1 LLKTLRQV
9 ATALLAGFAVAFSG
23 PAQPAGKP
31 AKPFVRECPGN
42 AFCFNRPVGLV
53 AQTVRAVDSLAGE
66 YRGDG
71 LVLIYD
77 MGRFGT
83 SVEHLVKPAR
93 QGITIDGRTGEL
105 LTSEREI
112 VLLLP
117 KVHETFLGAL
127 KFSMTLKSEG
137 KVSPELALRI
147 FQSIEF
153 MPQR

>member
-1 LLKTLRQV
+1 MLKTLRQF
-9 ATALLAGFAVAFSG
+9 ATVLLAGFAVAGGG
-23 PAQPAGKP
+23 PAQSAGNPVKP
-31 AKPFVRECPGN
+31 LVRECPGN
-42 AFCFNRPVGLV
+42 AFCFNRPPGLV
-53 AQTVRAVDSLAGE
+53 PQTVQAIDSLAGE

-83 SVEHLVKPAR
+83 SVDHLVKPVR
-93 QGITIDGRTGEL
+93 QGITIDGRAGEL

-112 VLLLP
+112 VLVLP

-127 KFSMTLKSEG
+127 KFSMVLKSEG